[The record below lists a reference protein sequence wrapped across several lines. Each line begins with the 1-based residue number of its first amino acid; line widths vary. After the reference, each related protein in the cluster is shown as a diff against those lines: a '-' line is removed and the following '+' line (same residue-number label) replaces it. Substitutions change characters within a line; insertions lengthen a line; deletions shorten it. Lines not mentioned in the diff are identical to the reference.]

1 MSNNDERDNEGG
13 EARHD
18 ERPET
23 FREEPAYILRSA
35 SEPSD
40 VNQLVLD
47 AVLDSMHANLYVT
60 DPQTDKILFMN
71 RAMKEEYGLRA
82 PKAASAGACCR
93 TAWPS
98 GVPSAPSTSSAK
110 AASSP
115 WSCSGRKTAR

>member
-71 RAMKEEYGLRA
+71 RAMKEEYGLESPEGSVCWRVLQMHG
-82 PKAASAGACCR
+82 GA
-93 TAWPS
+93 
-98 GVPSAPSTSSAK
+98 V
-110 AASSP
+110 
-115 WSCSGRKTAR
+115 

>member
-13 EARHD
+13 EERHD

-35 SEPSD
+35 SELSD

-71 RAMKEEYGLRA
+71 RA